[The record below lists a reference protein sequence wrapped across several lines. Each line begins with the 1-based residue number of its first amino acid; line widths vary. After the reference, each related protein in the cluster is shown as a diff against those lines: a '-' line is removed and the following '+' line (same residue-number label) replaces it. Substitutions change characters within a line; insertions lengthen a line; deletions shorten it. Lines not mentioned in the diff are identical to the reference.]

1 MAFSFS
7 VLLPVMLREP
17 YKSKHV
23 ATLQKQWKGLVAIG
37 VYMAANISL
46 NNLSLVL
53 ITLSLNQV
61 IRCMSLLYLVCKSLA
76 SFDLQPHRSSVRCR
90 SAIPVCTAI
99 LAIFIERKV
108 PSREEAIGLVVLTAG
123 VMVAVWEGTVSG
135 SVTGLVLCCTGTVCN
150 AAMMSTTGKVMSE
163 KLDVLRLAFYTAPV
177 SCAIL
182 LPLFYIREVRTTH
195 QKVLTTATAVEQ
207 HCMSCQYP
215 QTPLLH
221 AHCKLCH
228 STVDSCHR

>member
-17 YKSKHV
+17 YKSKHA

-61 IRCMSLLYLVCKSLA
+61 IRCKSPLYLFSISLA
-76 SFDLQPHRSSVRCR
+76 PSDLQPHRPSVRCR

-108 PSREEAIGLVVLTAG
+108 PSREEAVGLVVLTAG

-195 QKVLTTATAVEQ
+195 QKILTTAMAVEQ
-207 HCMSCQYP
+207 HCMSRQYP

-221 AHCKLCH
+221 AH
-228 STVDSCHR
+228 